1 MRRRS
6 TKTVF
11 ILLAI
16 VSLLSACSG
25 SALAALG
32 GHEFKGVVLDPP
44 TEKPSF
50 TLTDTSGEEYHFAEE
65 TEGRLTFLYFGYLTC
80 PDICPVHLAQLAEV
94 FERNPEWNEDS
105 VVVFVSIDPGRDE
118 PGEIRTF
125 LDAFD
130 SDFVGLTGT
139 EEELATA
146 QEAAG
151 AGVAYQVPDD
161 KIGYTMA
168 HAGQVF
174 VYAPNGKGYT
184 QYPFG
189 TRQTDWDNDLPV
201 LIGRE

>member
-1 MRRRS
+1 MPL
-6 TKTVF
+6 V
-11 ILLAI
+11 IVLAI
-16 VSLLSACSG
+16 VTLLSACSG

-32 GHEFKGVVLDPP
+32 GDDFKGVVLDPP

-50 TLTDTSGEEYHFAEE
+50 TLTDTSGEKYHFVEE
-65 TEGRLTFLYFGYLTC
+65 TEGRLTFLYFGYLSC

-94 FERNPEWNEDS
+94 FERHPEWKEDS
-105 VVVFVSIDPGRDE
+105 GVVFVSIDPERDD
-118 PGEIRTF
+118 PGKIRKF
-125 LDAFD
+125 LDGFD

-139 EEELATA
+139 EQELATA

-151 AGVAYQVPDD
+151 AGVAYKVPDD
-161 KIGYTMA
+161 NVGYTMA

-174 VYAPNGKGYT
+174 VYAPDGKGYT

-189 TRQTDWDNDLPV
+189 TRQTDWDNDLPD